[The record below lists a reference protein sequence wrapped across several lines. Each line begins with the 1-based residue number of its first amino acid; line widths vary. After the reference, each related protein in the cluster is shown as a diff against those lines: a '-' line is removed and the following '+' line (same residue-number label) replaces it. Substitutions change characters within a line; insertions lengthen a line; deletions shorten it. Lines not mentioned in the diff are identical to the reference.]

1 MGDYIDLAPA
11 PAFIQNANGSWSH
24 NTAPSTAATSHAF
37 WTDNRDVRAP
47 ADGDWKTYTPP
58 QSPEL
63 GSTSRYDPNIAIDP
77 KACIPS
83 HEGMRNQNIYTARV
97 TEGLFVSAPGN
108 NKPLGT
114 LQRAFVVVAE
124 NATATIRSFRLTI
137 ANQPIGGQASFLQ
150 FSALTTLDLTVPPFS
165 SVARSVFASSSNERA
180 RINVNIVEI
189 TAPNGVV
196 VAGGLAGAVVLNADP
211 DPLAPRLENPRLRT
225 HGSRI
230 RSFRMRR
237 RTTRGITNAVFAVP
251 RLENPRL
258 ENPTIENPRLE
269 NDSLGNPRLENDSV
283 ANPGVVST
291 SPTAPRLENPR
302 LENPRL
308 ENPRLENQT
317 LDDAGFSDSS
327 WVLTNN
333 GNTTAAYTINLVL
346 NQAIPT
352 GFASQLLIH
361 KTTTTPASINCK
373 LAEQLHTTL
382 VANIPNPQFVP
393 FSEVANPRLENPRLE
408 NPTLAL
414 APGESATITLRIVDP
429 NRFDEVSYD
438 ASGAV
443 TPAAAAQSVNTE
455 DVAAGITTPRVAV
468 PLTIT
473 TTALVSAQPGAAYTR
488 SLQTLAS
495 IGTLTCNVVSGTL
508 PPGVG
513 LSSNGTISGTPTT
526 PGNYRF
532 TVRCV
537 DANGNADDQSLF
549 LQVDPTVPAGFDA
562 AWNGADTDWSN
573 PDNWS
578 PRGVPLATDRVYIP
592 VSIPVVPKLTRN
604 VTIRDLVVEPGARVD
619 TNGFTLTITHNA
631 DAGRT
636 IVGNG
641 TTILTGDGVATG
653 VFSNLEIRGRITL
666 NGSVTVTG
674 RLTLGAG
681 GTAEPQW
688 PVADRWRPARNE
700 HHRRRDAAGRERT
713 SDLLHRCRR
722 ARQRPRA
729 RECAADDR

>member
-1 MGDYIDLAPA
+1 M
-11 PAFIQNANGSWSH
+11 
-24 NTAPSTAATSHAF
+24 
-37 WTDNRDVRAP
+37 
-47 ADGDWKTYTPP
+47 
-58 QSPEL
+58 
-63 GSTSRYDPNIAIDP
+63 
-77 KACIPS
+77 
-83 HEGMRNQNIYTARV
+83 
-97 TEGLFVSAPGN
+97 
-108 NKPLGT
+108 
-114 LQRAFVVVAE
+114 
-124 NATATIRSFRLTI
+124 
-137 ANQPIGGQASFLQ
+137 
-150 FSALTTLDLTVPPFS
+150 
-165 SVARSVFASSSNERA
+165 
-180 RINVNIVEI
+180 
-189 TAPNGVV
+189 
-196 VAGGLAGAVVLNADP
+196 LNADP
-211 DPLAPRLENPRLRT
+211 DPLAPRLENPRLENPRLENP
-225 HGSRI
+225 SI
-230 RSFRMRR
+230 QSAEAYNA
-237 RTTRGITNAVFAVP
+237 GITNAVFAVP

-269 NDSLGNPRLENDSV
+269 NDSLGNPRLENDAIANDAV
-283 ANPGVVST
+283 ANV

-346 NQAIPT
+346 NETIPT
-352 GFASQLLIH
+352 GFASQLFIH
-361 KTTTTPASINCK
+361 KTTTTPAAINCK
-373 LAEQLHTTL
+373 LAEQLHTVL
-382 VANIPNPQFVP
+382 IANIPNPQFVP

-429 NRFDEVSYD
+429 DRFDDVTYD
-438 ASGAV
+438 AAGAV

-455 DVAAGITTPRVAV
+455 DVAQGITTPTVAV

-473 TTALVSAQPGAAYTR
+473 TTALVAAKPGTAYTR

-495 IGTLTCNVVSGTL
+495 IGPLTCDVVSGTL

-532 TVRCV
+532 TIRCT
-537 DANGNADDQSLF
+537 DANGNTDDQSLF

-578 PRGVPLATDRVYIP
+578 PRGVPVATDRVYIP
-592 VSIPVVPKLTRN
+592 ASIAVVPALTRN

-636 IVGNG
+636 IIGTG
-641 TTILTGDGVATG
+641 TTVLTGDGGVGLG
-653 VFSNLEIRGRITL
+653 VFSNLEVRGRITL
-666 NGSVTVTG
+666 NGAVTVTG
-674 RLTLGAG
+674 RLTLAAGARLNLNGQSLIVGGQLTSNVTTGAPPVISGPTSSFIVSGVLVNGLVLENAPLTIDGSSGGAALSQFDNVRFGFLCTAG
-681 GTAEPQW
+681 GAAHHQPPRTAW
-688 PVADRWRPARNE
+688 PLYD
-700 HHRRRDAAGRERT
+700 GRGVV
-713 SDLLHRCRR
+713 
-722 ARQRPRA
+722 
-729 RECAADDR
+729 